1 MGFHFAFATRKI
13 AALLEKVVVSGI
25 SGAAVGGMAGN
36 PLAGAAG
43 AVFNQVAGVI
53 GNDVPG
59 FLLISRCG
67 TFDLARRLNRDL
79 RNIPSMPELLGSIL
93 TRTEIA
99 ALGLAQ
105 AQGRCPFTWRRD
117 AGCGAQWFR
126 AGGRPLG
133 QFPGAQLTV
142 CRLAGRWPLRVRRT
156 RPECILACRL
166 AIMNALCDSVRSD
179 PLLKN
184 L

>member
-1 MGFHFAFATRKI
+1 MGFHFLFATRKI

-67 TFDLARRLNRDL
+67 TFDLARRLNRDM
-79 RNIPSMPELLGSIL
+79 RNIPRMPELLGSIL

-99 ALGLAQ
+99 ALGLA
-105 AQGRCPFTWRRD
+105 
-117 AGCGAQWFR
+117 
-126 AGGRPLG
+126 
-133 QFPGAQLTV
+133 
-142 CRLAGRWPLRVRRT
+142 
-156 RPECILACRL
+156 
-166 AIMNALCDSVRSD
+166 
-179 PLLKN
+179 
-184 L
+184 

>member
-1 MGFHFAFATRKI
+1 MGRRICISCFQANADSSFAGLRTACWLLRMTTLRRFSQPVKPGATI
-13 AALLEKVVVSGI
+13 
-25 SGAAVGGMAGN
+25 
-36 PLAGAAG
+36 
-43 AVFNQVAGVI
+43 
-53 GNDVPG
+53 
-59 FLLISRCG
+59 
-67 TFDLARRLNRDL
+67 RRLNRDL
-79 RNIPSMPELLGSIL
+79 RNIPRMPELLGSIL